1 MKIIFN
7 IIANETFYLKEIC
20 PKTFFR
26 YSRKKPNDDNVLSVD
41 QLPVSEQI
49 RLQFE
54 ESHFTHNLKLAP
66 SALAGVGLS
75 LNPEGK
81 EKGSWWHSTA
91 ELVLITRDAVI
102 L

>member
-1 MKIIFN
+1 MVGWDGMGYQKHF
-7 IIANETFYLKEIC
+7 LK
-20 PKTFFR
+20 
-26 YSRKKPNDDNVLSVD
+26 
-41 QLPVSEQI
+41 LPI
-49 RLQFE
+49 D
-54 ESHFTHNLKLAP
+54 KLAP

>member
-1 MKIIFN
+1 MVQTLNFLCCIVAGSI
-7 IIANETFYLKEIC
+7 
-20 PKTFFR
+20 
-26 YSRKKPNDDNVLSVD
+26 S
-41 QLPVSEQI
+41 QQ
-49 RLQFE
+49 QQ
-54 ESHFTHNLKLAP
+54 LAP

-91 ELVLITRDAVI
+91 ELVLIARDAII